1 MAGRDASASLGGMLS
16 QIGGTIGSMG
26 QAGQGLMAPISTT
39 FRPNVDVSDPMSL
52 QRQAQF
58 YGKIGNVAQQKAF
71 ADQAI
76 VVDKQQKA
84 QRAQQG
90 QAAIVKI
97 QEAMTATM
105 NDPAMPEELKQQRIA
120 VLQNA
125 ANEAATKFGL
135 DPTQTMDMG
144 REVQSGYNALET
156 QAENLETIR
165 RSNQRQVGVME
176 LEAAASNPERFQQ
189 KRNQLEA
196 AGFGDV
202 VRAYDLGQEEYK
214 AKMAEYSDKI
224 QDSGQW
230 TDEETALAKEL
241 GVSASE
247 LATWKSNAP
256 RGRAALRQRAQS
268 EAAKVRTEQRER
280 TLADGV
286 VKDLVPGVL
295 RQLKRE
301 GSEWFDIFDKD
312 VEDLADDILSDEE
325 ALNDITALVRASG
338 VKNPAEVKEIIL
350 SELRKKDETIWQ
362 KWGWAKNAVDS
373 FNERRG
379 IQTVN
384 VGGEEV
390 TIEEITE

>member
-156 QAENLETIR
+156 QAENLEAIR

>member
-1 MAGRDASASLGGMLS
+1 MAGQDVSANLGGMLS
-16 QIGGTIGSMG
+16 QIGGAIGG
-26 QAGQGLMAPISTT
+26 RGGAGAGLMRPIMTA

-52 QRQAQF
+52 QRQADF
-58 YGKIGNVAQQKAF
+58 FGRVGDTAQQKAF
-71 ADQAI
+71 ANRAI
-76 VVDKQQKA
+76 VVDKEQKA

-97 QEAMTATM
+97 QEAMKATM
-105 NDPAMPEELKQQRIA
+105 NDPSMPEEVKQQRMA
-120 VLQNA
+120 TLQNA
-125 ANEAATKFGL
+125 ANQAAAKFGL

-144 REVQSGYNALET
+144 KEVQSGFYARET
-156 QAENLETIR
+156 QVENLETIR
-165 RSNQRQVGVME
+165 RSNQRQAGVMA
-176 LEAAASNPERFQQ
+176 LEAAANNPERFDEV
-189 KRNQLEA
+189 RNQLEA
-196 AGFGDV
+196 QGFGDV

-214 AKMAEYSDKI
+214 AKMAEYGGKI
-224 QDSGQW
+224 QDNGQW
-230 TDEETALAKEL
+230 TEEETALAKEL
-241 GVSASE
+241 GVSDRE

-256 RGRAALRQRAQS
+256 RGRIALRQRAQS

-301 GSEWFDIFDKD
+301 GSEWFDILDKD

-325 ALNDITALVRASG
+325 ALGDITALVRASG

-350 SELRKKDETIWQ
+350 GELRKKDQSIWQ
-362 KWGWAKNAVDS
+362 DWGWAKNAVDS
-373 FNERRG
+373 YNEGRG
-379 IQTVN
+379 VKSVN
-384 VGGEEV
+384 VGGKTV

>member
-39 FRPNVDVSDPMSL
+39 FRPNVDVSDPLSL
-52 QRQAQF
+52 QRQSQF

-105 NDPAMPEELKQQRIA
+105 NDPAMPEELKRQRIA

-156 QAENLETIR
+156 QRENLEAIS
-165 RSNQRQVGVME
+165 RSNQRQIGTMA
-176 LEAAASNPERFQQ
+176 LEAAADNPERFEEV
-189 KRNQLEA
+189 KNDLKAR
-196 AGFGDV
+196 GFGDI
-202 VRAYDLGQEEYK
+202 VRGYELGQQEYE
-214 AKMAEYSDKI
+214 AKMAEHEAKI
-224 QDSGQW
+224 AENGQW
-230 TDEETALAKEL
+230 TNEETALATEL
-241 GVSASE
+241 GVSTSE
-247 LATWKSNAP
+247 LATWKSNPP
-256 RGRAALRQRAQS
+256 RGRIALRQRAQS

-295 RQLKRE
+295 RTLKRE

-325 ALNDITALVRASG
+325 ALADITALVRASG
-338 VKNPAEVKEIIL
+338 VKNPAEVKEIL
-350 SELRKKDETIWQ
+350 LAEMRKKDQSIWQ
-362 KWGWAKNAVDS
+362 EWGWAKNAVDS
-373 FNERRG
+373 YNEGRG
-379 IQTVN
+379 VKTIN
-384 VGGEEV
+384 VDGKEV
-390 TIEEITE
+390 TIEEVTE

>member
-1 MAGRDASASLGGMLS
+1 MAGIDASANLGGMLS
-16 QIGGTIGSMG
+16 QIGGTLGGMG
-26 QAGQGLMAPISTT
+26 QAGQGLMRPITMT
-39 FRPNVDVSDPMSL
+39 FRPQLDPNDPDSL
-52 QRQAQF
+52 RKQSEFFGNIGQA
-58 YGKIGNVAQQKAF
+58 AQQKAF

-105 NDPAMPEELKQQRIA
+105 NDPTMPEGLKQQRMA
-120 VLQNA
+120 TLQSA

-135 DPTQTMDMG
+135 DPTQTMDLG

-156 QAENLETIR
+156 QQENLQTIR
-165 RSNQRQVGVME
+165 RSNQRQVGMSA
-176 LEAAASNPERFQQ
+176 LEAAASNPEQFQQ
-189 KRNQLEA
+189 VRNQLEA
-196 AGFGDV
+196 NGFGDI
-202 VRAYDLGQEEYK
+202 VRNYDLGQEEYK
-214 AKMAEYSDKI
+214 AKMAEYSGKI
-224 QDSGQW
+224 QDNGQW
-230 TDEETALAKEL
+230 STEETALAQEL

-247 LATWKSNAP
+247 LATWKSNPP
-256 RGRAALRQRAQS
+256 RGRIALRQRAQS
-268 EAAKVRTEQRER
+268 EAAKVRTAQTER

-312 VEDLADDILSDEE
+312 VEDLADDVLSDED
-325 ALNDITALVRASG
+325 ALNDISALVRASG
-338 VKNPAEVKEIIL
+338 VKNPADVKEIIL
-350 SELRKKDETIWQ
+350 SELRKKDQSIWQ

-373 FNERRG
+373 YNEGRG
-379 IQTVN
+379 VKTIN
-384 VGGEEV
+384 VDGKEV
-390 TIEEITE
+390 TIEEVTE

>member
-39 FRPNVDVSDPMSL
+39 FRPNVDVSDPLSL
-52 QRQAQF
+52 QRQSQF

-105 NDPAMPEELKQQRIA
+105 NDPAMPEELKRQRIA

-156 QAENLETIR
+156 QRENLEAIS
-165 RSNQRQVGVME
+165 RSNQRQIGTMA
-176 LEAAASNPERFQQ
+176 LEAAADNPERFEEV
-189 KRNQLEA
+189 KNDLKAR
-196 AGFGDV
+196 GFGDI
-202 VRAYDLGQEEYK
+202 VRGYELGQQEYE
-214 AKMAEYSDKI
+214 AKMAEHEAKI
-224 QDSGQW
+224 AENGQW
-230 TDEETALAKEL
+230 TTEETALATEL
-241 GVSASE
+241 GVSTSE
-247 LATWKSNAP
+247 LATWKSNPP
-256 RGRAALRQRAQS
+256 RGRIALRQRAQS

-295 RQLKRE
+295 RTLKRE

-325 ALNDITALVRASG
+325 ALADITALVRASG
-338 VKNPAEVKEIIL
+338 VKNPAEVKEIL
-350 SELRKKDETIWQ
+350 LAEMRKKDQSIWQ
-362 KWGWAKNAVDS
+362 EWGWAKNAVDS
-373 FNERRG
+373 YNEGRG
-379 IQTVN
+379 VKTIN
-384 VGGEEV
+384 VDGKEV
-390 TIEEITE
+390 TIEEVTE